1 MDEEV
6 KKAIDELRQQN
17 LQMFGQ
23 FNKVLEQLGAAIGLE
38 YSNDIKDWVSKK
50 KLQELK
56 KNPRDAKD

>member
-6 KKAIDELRQQN
+6 KQAIDEVKQQN
-17 LQMFGQ
+17 LQMLGQ
-23 FNKVLEQLGAAIGLE
+23 FNKALEQLAAIAGLE

>member
-6 KKAIDELRQQN
+6 KKAIDEAKQQV
-17 LQMFGQ
+17 LQLLGQ
-23 FNKVLEQLGAAIGLE
+23 FNKAIEQLGATLGLE

>member
-1 MDEEV
+1 MDEEI
-6 KKAIDELRQQN
+6 KKAIDELKQQN

-23 FNKVLEQLGAAIGLE
+23 FNKVLEQLGAVGGLE